1 MEHENKF
8 ASRGVGGTAL
18 GLSIGALGAGL
29 LSGSY
34 GNILGGNILGNG
46 NGGCNGGGAVVNRY
60 ELGLQQEISA
70 KDNRISLLESNIY
83 TDAKL
88 ADVYEKL
95 NTKFENKYD
104 CLEKQICAQSVI
116 NAQVTANLACMQGNI
131 NTLMGL
137 TKTVIPITSVC
148 PEPMPATNSWVAP
161 SAAGA

>member
-1 MEHENKF
+1 MEHENRY
-8 ASRGVGGTAL
+8 ASKAQSNLNTV
-18 GLSIGALGAGL
+18 LGAI
-29 LSGSY
+29 GSA
-34 GNILGGNILGNG
+34 GATGIINGLGGIFGNNG
-46 NGGCNGGGAVVNRY
+46 NCGCSEDHVVNRY

-83 TDAKL
+83 TDAKI
-88 ADVYEKL
+88 ADVYERL

-148 PEPMPATNSWVAP
+148 PEPMPAVNAWVAP
-161 SAAGA
+161 TTPAAGA

>member
-8 ASRGVGGTAL
+8 ASKGVAGAGLGLGIAGTAL
-18 GLSIGALGAGL
+18 GLMA
-29 LSGSY
+29 
-34 GNILGGNILGNG
+34 G
-46 NGGCNGGGAVVNRY
+46 NGGLGNLFGGANCGCNEDHLVNRY
-60 ELGLQQEISA
+60 ELGMQQEIAA
-70 KDNRISLLESNIY
+70 KDTKISLLESNIY
-83 TDAKL
+83 TDAKI
-88 ADVYEKL
+88 ADVYERL

-148 PEPMPATNSWVAP
+148 PEPMPAANSWVAP
-161 SAAGA
+161 TTTATT